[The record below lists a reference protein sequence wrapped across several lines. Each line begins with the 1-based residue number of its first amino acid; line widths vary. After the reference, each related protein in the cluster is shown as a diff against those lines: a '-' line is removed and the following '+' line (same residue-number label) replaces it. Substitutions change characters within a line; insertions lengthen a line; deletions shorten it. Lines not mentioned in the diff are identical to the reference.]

1 VRHSLSGNGGVER
14 AVWSVQ
20 TSIRAQYSP
29 ISWGPREFH
38 SWVHGFTGSVYTL
51 TRGDTHRDETR
62 MTSYDINGLD
72 RNHCTLILTYMKQLT
87 ACIEVR
93 RTAYKRAISPTAPV
107 NLGSFRG
114 NLPAIQTKLEI
125 LMGPQD

>member
-1 VRHSLSGNGGVER
+1 MAWNAQCGVYRR
-14 AVWSVQ
+14 AYEHNIVPFLGARGSS
-20 TSIRAQYSP
+20 T
-29 ISWGPREFH
+29 
-38 SWVHGFTGSVYTL
+38 HGFTGSRVQC
-51 TRGDTHRDETR
+51 TRLRAETHRDETR

-72 RNHCTLILTYMKQLT
+72 RNHYTLILTYMKQLT

-114 NLPAIQTKLEI
+114 NLPAIQPKLEI